1 MHIKVNYEVFNTHI
15 CKLFLFF
22 SGADID
28 ALTQSQ
34 ETPLMYAV
42 EEGAIE
48 AARCLLGKN
57 ANMNLSNAD
66 GQSILHIAAYHNQYD
81 VLKVLLKISSNTTT
95 TF

>member
-1 MHIKVNYEVFNTHI
+1 M
-15 CKLFLFF
+15 FLFF

-57 ANMNLSNAD
+57 ANMHLSNAD
-66 GQSILHIAAYHNQYD
+66 GQSILHVAAYHNQYD
-81 VLKVLLKISSNTTT
+81 VLKVLLKISSNTTI

>member
-1 MHIKVNYEVFNTHI
+1 M
-15 CKLFLFF
+15 FF

-66 GQSILHIAAYHNQYD
+66 GQSILHVAAYHNQYD
-81 VLKVLLKISSNTTT
+81 VLKVLLKISSNST
-95 TF
+95 TFWYYTCTYLY